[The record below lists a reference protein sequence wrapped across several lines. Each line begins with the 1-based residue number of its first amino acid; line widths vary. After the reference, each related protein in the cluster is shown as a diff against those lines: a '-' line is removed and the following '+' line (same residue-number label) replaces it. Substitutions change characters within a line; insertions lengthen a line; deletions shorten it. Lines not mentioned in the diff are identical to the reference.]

1 VGDVKSTR
9 QLSIPSSGSQ
19 HLIGKALEIKKASR
33 YALAFIAIATIVLT
47 MVYLS
52 SAAREMQGS
61 FSKLLENI
69 VLAVLTYYLLFFLFL
84 LVVRYAVLIAYS
96 FLDHLETLNKKKI
109 PASSATP
116 GNELTPMISLV
127 VPAYNEGLVIQ
138 AAIRSL
144 LLIDYPNF
152 EILVI
157 DDGSTDDTYEKALA
171 VAQEQSKIPVR
182 VITKRNGGKAEALN
196 TGMSVARG
204 EFVLNMDGDSKL
216 SKNTL
221 RDCIRHFEDPRIG
234 AVAGN
239 VKVLNRE
246 NIWTKIQALEYVE
259 GLAMARKAQSFMR
272 AVNII
277 PGPLGMFRKS
287 VLQEVGGYDHDTFA
301 EDCDLTLKL
310 LMRGWHIAYEPKAIA
325 WVETP
330 SQLLNLLKQRYR
342 WTRGILQATSKHS
355 HALWQ
360 PRKAG
365 LNCFILW
372 YMLFEGI
379 LWPFS
384 TLLGSIFFAYIGI
397 QYGIATLLFL
407 WWLQLTLLDVV
418 AAAYCVIIEEEEPS
432 LILYAITF
440 RLFYINIIDVSKVFA
455 TIEEWRGHTMT
466 WGKLDREGKL

>member
-1 VGDVKSTR
+1 
-9 QLSIPSSGSQ
+9 
-19 HLIGKALEIKKASR
+19 LEIKKISR
-33 YALAFIAIATIVLT
+33 YATAIAVVAGIVSL
-47 MVYLS
+47 MAYLY
-52 SAAREMQGS
+52 ATARDMRGS
-61 FSKLLENI
+61 FSILLENV
-69 VLAVLTYYLLFFLFL
+69 VLAALTYYLLFFLFL
-84 LVVRYAVLIAYS
+84 LVIRYGILVLYS
-96 FLDHLETLNKKKI
+96 FMDHLESVHKKRDVPTI
-109 PASSATP
+109 MYREDSS
-116 GNELTPMISLV
+116 LPMISLV

-144 LLIDYPNF
+144 LLLDYPNY
-152 EILVI
+152 EIVVI
-157 DDGSTDDTYEKALA
+157 DDGSTDDTYEKAIE
-171 VAQEQSKIPVR
+171 VAHEQQDIPVR
-182 VITKRNGGKAEALN
+182 VITKRNSGKAEALN

-216 SKNTL
+216 SSNTL
-221 RDCIRHFEDPRIG
+221 RACIVHFEDPRIG

-239 VKVLNRE
+239 VKVINRE

-287 VLQEVGGYDHDTFA
+287 VLKEVGGYDHDTFA

-310 LMRGWHIAYEPKAIA
+310 LMRGWHIAYEPTAIA
-325 WVETP
+325 WVESP
-330 SQLLNLLKQRYR
+330 SHLLDLLKQRYR

-365 LNCFILW
+365 VNCFILW

-384 TLLGSIFFAYIGI
+384 TLLGNIFFAYIGI
-397 QYGIATLLFL
+397 QYGIASLLFF
-407 WWLQLTLLDVV
+407 WWLQLTVLDVV
-418 AAAYCVIIEEEEPS
+418 AAAYCVVIEEEEPA
-432 LILYAITF
+432 LIFYAISF

-466 WGKLDREGKL
+466 WGKLEREGKL

>member
-1 VGDVKSTR
+1 
-9 QLSIPSSGSQ
+9 
-19 HLIGKALEIKKASR
+19 LEIKKVSR
-33 YALAFIAIATIVLT
+33 YAIAIAVVVGIVSL
-47 MVYLS
+47 MAYLY
-52 SAAREMQGS
+52 ATARDMQGS
-61 FSKLLENI
+61 FSVLLENV
-69 VLAVLTYYLLFFLFL
+69 VLAALTYYLLFFLFL
-84 LVVRYAVLIAYS
+84 LVVRYVVMILYS
-96 FLDHLETLNKKKI
+96 FMDHLESLYKKRVVPSVI
-109 PASSATP
+109 YRED
-116 GNELTPMISLV
+116 GILPMITLV

-144 LLIDYPNF
+144 LLLDYPNY

-157 DDGSTDDTYEKALA
+157 DDGSTDDTYEKAIA
-171 VAQEQSKIPVR
+171 VAREQQEIQVR

-196 TGMSVARG
+196 TGMSLARG

-216 SKNTL
+216 SSNTL
-221 RDCIRHFEDPRIG
+221 RACIRHFEDPRIG

-239 VKVLNRE
+239 VKVINRE
-246 NIWTKIQALEYVE
+246 NIWTKIQALEYIE

-272 AVNII
+272 VVNII

-287 VLQEVGGYDHDTFA
+287 VLKEVGGYDHDTFA

-310 LMRGWHIAYEPKAIA
+310 LMRGWHIAYEPSAIA

-330 SQLLNLLKQRYR
+330 SRLLDLLKQRYR

-360 PRKAG
+360 PKKAG
-365 LNCFILW
+365 VNCFILW

-384 TLLGSIFFAYIGI
+384 TLLGNIFFAYIGI
-397 QYGIATLLFL
+397 QYGLASLLFF
-407 WWLQLTLLDVV
+407 WWLQLTVLDVV
-418 AAAYCVIIEEEEPS
+418 AAAYCVVIEEEEPS
-432 LILYAITF
+432 LIFYAISF

-455 TIEEWRGHTMT
+455 TIEEWRGHAMT
-466 WGKLDREGKL
+466 WGKLEREGKL

>member
-1 VGDVKSTR
+1 M
-9 QLSIPSSGSQ
+9 
-19 HLIGKALEIKKASR
+19 ALKRFSR
-33 YALAFIAIATIVLT
+33 YAWASAAMIGLVVLLAFSYNSV
-47 MVYLS
+47 
-52 SAAREMQGS
+52 RETQGS
-61 FSKLLENI
+61 FSVLLESY
-69 VLAVLTYYLLFFLFL
+69 VLLAVSVYLLFFLVL
-84 LVVRYAVLIAYS
+84 LIIRYAVLILYS
-96 FLDHLETLNKKKI
+96 FMDHLESLYKKREV
-109 PASSATP
+109 PTRLYVEESS
-116 GNELTPMISLV
+116 LPMISLV

-144 LLIDYPNF
+144 LLLDYPNF

-157 DDGSTDDTYEKALA
+157 DDGSTDDTYEKAIA
-171 VAQEQSKIPVR
+171 VAREQQHIPVR

-196 TGMSVARG
+196 TGMTAARG
-204 EFVLNMDGDSKL
+204 EFILNMDGDSKL
-216 SKNTL
+216 SSNTL
-221 RDCIRHFEDPRIG
+221 RVCIRHFENPKIG

-239 VKVLNRE
+239 VKVINRE

-287 VLQEVGGYDHDTFA
+287 VLQQVGGYDHDTFA

-310 LMRGWHIAYEPKAIA
+310 LMRGWHIAYEPTAIA

-330 SQLLNLLKQRYR
+330 SGLLDLLKQRYR

-365 LNCFILW
+365 INCFILW

-379 LWPFS
+379 MWPFS
-384 TLLGSIFFAYIGI
+384 TLLGNLFFVYVAI
-397 QYGIATLLFL
+397 QYGLATLLFY
-407 WWLQLTLLDVV
+407 WWLQLTVLDIV
-418 AAAYCVIIEEEEPS
+418 AAAYCVVIEEEEPS
-432 LILYAITF
+432 LIFYAAMF
-440 RLFYINIIDVSKVFA
+440 RLFYINIIDISKVFA
-455 TIEEWRGHTMT
+455 TIEEWRGNTMT
-466 WGKLDREGKL
+466 WGKLEREGKL